1 MHGTL
6 KVNAN
11 MNASAS
17 GCEMADAITWP
28 MSAATGPMPP
38 TAVVSVPVPRNSP
51 DSTPNADSLMA
62 IAYRYAMNVC
72 HPRPKKLVT
81 GSIASPIAYRAVFCG
96 LPSGL

>member
-1 MHGTL
+1 M
-6 KVNAN
+6 
-11 MNASAS
+11 
-17 GCEMADAITWP
+17 
-28 MSAATGPMPP
+28 
-38 TAVVSVPVPRNSP
+38 PRNSP

-62 IAYRYAMNVC
+62 IAHRYAMNVC